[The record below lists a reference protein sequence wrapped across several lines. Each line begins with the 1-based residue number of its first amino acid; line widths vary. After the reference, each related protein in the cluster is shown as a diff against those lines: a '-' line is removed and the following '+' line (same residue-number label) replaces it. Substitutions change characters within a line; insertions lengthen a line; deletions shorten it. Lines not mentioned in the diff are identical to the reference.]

1 MLEVNLCKE
10 APRALP
16 SLPGMPFA
24 WFRKPKIAFKTSR
37 CYSLSR
43 KSVGKI
49 TAPSYRSYPS
59 PAALALMLL
68 LAASLFCAAS
78 SAGTEPAGQS
88 AASLPTLTTARQ
100 AHSLSNDQA
109 LRGYPVH
116 LRGVVTYFDPDF
128 GTGYAAIFIHDSTG
142 SVFVKPL

>member
-1 MLEVNLCKE
+1 
-10 APRALP
+10 
-16 SLPGMPFA
+16 
-24 WFRKPKIAFKTSR
+24 
-37 CYSLSR
+37 
-43 KSVGKI
+43 
-49 TAPSYRSYPS
+49 
-59 PAALALMLL
+59 MLL

-78 SAGTEPAGQS
+78 SAGAEPAGQS